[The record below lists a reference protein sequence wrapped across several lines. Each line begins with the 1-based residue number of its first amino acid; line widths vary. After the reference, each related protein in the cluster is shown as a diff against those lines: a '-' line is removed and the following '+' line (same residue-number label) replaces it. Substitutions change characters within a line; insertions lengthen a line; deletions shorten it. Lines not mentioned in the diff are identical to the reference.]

1 MSAPPGLLKLIAKR
15 DGKLAI
21 LWRQCSTVDALPLV
35 AMSLASMDWSVGDI
49 AASLAAHEVACGV
62 DVAQAMAESAIAEV
76 AARRAAEM
84 SSDVQIVAVYLSVPP
99 QVDVTLGDL
108 RMRIGIKEAGSRIL
122 MDQAC
127 WEHFL
132 RAPDLP
138 SQKTY
143 RAWFD
148 ASLQAAERI
157 EAPPEASE
165 EEHERYGVGQI
176 LAALPLASSV
186 EETSAE
192 RVYLDDVDG
201 LAYIRL
207 EPIMAGRIRPSMPTM
222 TARRVTE
229 ILRELGWEPAK
240 VRSGSTTL
248 RLWSGPAE
256 QYAERA
262 KAWDQIDEIGA
273 ARRAKE
279 SARRR
284 EAGSQQAAPQPQ
296 EDDDG
301 YF

>member
-21 LWRQCSTVDALPLV
+21 LWRQCSTLDALPLV
-35 AMSLASMDWSVGDI
+35 AVSLASMDWSAGDI
-49 AASLAAHEVACGV
+49 AASLAAH
-62 DVAQAMAESAIAEV
+62 DVSPGIDAAQAMAEAALAEV

-84 SSDVQIVAVYLSVPP
+84 ATEVQIVAVYLSSPP
-99 QVDVTLGDL
+99 QVDVVFGDL
-108 RMRIGIKEAGSRIL
+108 RMRIGIKEAGSRAL

-176 LAALPLASSV
+176 LAALPFASSI

-207 EPIMAGRIRPSMPTM
+207 EPLMAGQIRPSMPTM
-222 TARRVTE
+222 TARRATE

-240 VRSGSTTL
+240 VRAGDKTL
-248 RLWSGPAE
+248 RLWSGPAD

-262 KAWDQIDEIGA
+262 KAWDQIDEISA

-284 EAGSQQAAPQPQ
+284 EAAAGATHGG
-296 EDDDG
+296 DDDG
-301 YF
+301 Y